1 MRVCP
6 ATFCTTFWHTF
17 NPSEEVPASTSH
29 ISQLHSHKFKLKRQ
43 QPRKD
48 VKHQFCDPANIAGYH
63 PGKVDKFALRATRKV
78 KKGEQYPEEVSYDTM
93 TAARDKLRV
102 MVVTGLTVAAVLGS
116 VWFIKKGKAERD
128 HGDTLSKRNLA
139 RKEQWDAEKK
149 AADAETPAADK

>member
-1 MRVCP
+1 MSMLAARLPTGASLRALGCLARPTHPP
-6 ATFCTTFWHTF
+6 AARPTHPPAAACQGVRTY
-17 NPSEEVPASTSH
+17 SEGE
-29 ISQLHSHKFKLKRQ
+29 KN
-43 QPRKD
+43 
-48 VKHQFCDPANIAGYH
+48 PANIAGYH

-78 KKGEQYPEEVSYDTM
+78 KKGEEYPQEVSYDTM

-102 MVVTGLTVAAVLGS
+102 MVVTGIVVVAGLGA

-149 AADAETPAADK
+149 AAETEAAAK